1 MSKEIKLD
9 LGGTA
14 PPIHEQ
20 LGVEAER
27 LEPMRLQEQAN
38 AIALLMSS
46 GLITARQGDR
56 ARTLL
61 RGRIVPI
68 VRELGL
74 HG

>member
-1 MSKEIKLD
+1 
-9 LGGTA
+9 
-14 PPIHEQ
+14 
-20 LGVEAER
+20 
-27 LEPMRLQEQAN
+27 MRLQEQAN